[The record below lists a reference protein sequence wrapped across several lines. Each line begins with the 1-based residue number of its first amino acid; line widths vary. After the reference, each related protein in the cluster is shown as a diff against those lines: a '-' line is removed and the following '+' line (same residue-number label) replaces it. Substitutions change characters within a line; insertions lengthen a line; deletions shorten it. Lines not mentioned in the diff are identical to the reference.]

1 VKLAVSWQSRK
12 FMRYLNKFAE
22 AIIALLFTAIVVVGA
37 MQVFNRYVLNVSLS
51 WSEEFQKFAFIWL
64 VFIAIPVAYNRS
76 AHLRVETF
84 FDLMPGKLQ
93 FVLRWVFDLLWI
105 GFGVSLVMF
114 TWRLMQVT
122 KYQSS
127 PGLGISMSI
136 VYAGMVVGGAYLV
149 LCVGAHMVGRIK
161 SMRGA

>member
-1 VKLAVSWQSRK
+1 MAIFKP
-12 FMRYLNKFAE
+12 MRYINKFAE
-22 AIIALLFTAIVVVGA
+22 AVIALLFTAIVVVGTL
-37 MQVFNRYVLNVSLS
+37 QVFNRYVLNVSLS

-84 FDLMPGKLQ
+84 FDLMPQRLR
-93 FVLRWVFDLLWI
+93 FVLRWVFDLLWA
-105 GFGVSLVMF
+105 GFGVSLVIF

-136 VYAGMVVGGAYLV
+136 VYAGMVVGGVYLV
-149 LCVGAHMVGRIK
+149 LCVAASMVGRLQ
-161 SMRGA
+161 SMRVNS